1 MTDMNCRLRHILF
14 AIVAFI
20 TTTSLHAQDFSSY
33 HKGNIECLEAEL
45 DGSLTLR
52 VTGAGKNRSDAE
64 EQAKKNAVYEI
75 IFKGIVGSASGKIT
89 KPLVTEVNARERYE
103 DYFDQFFADGGAYK
117 KYVSKADAKRSSK
130 EKTKKKYENTCRL
143 TVRVLRSELKLRL
156 KEDGIIK
163 K

>member
-1 MTDMNCRLRHILF
+1 MTDMNCKLRYFLF
-14 AIVAFI
+14 AIVALI
-20 TTTSLHAQDFSSY
+20 SMTSLHAQDFSSY

-75 IFKGIVGSASGKIT
+75 IFKGIVGSVSGKIT

-103 DYFDQFFADGGAYK
+103 EYFDQFFADGGEYK
-117 KYVSKADAKRSSK
+117 NFVSKADAKRSSK

-143 TVRVLRSELKLRL
+143 TVRVLRSDLKAHL
-156 KEDGIIK
+156 KKDGIIK